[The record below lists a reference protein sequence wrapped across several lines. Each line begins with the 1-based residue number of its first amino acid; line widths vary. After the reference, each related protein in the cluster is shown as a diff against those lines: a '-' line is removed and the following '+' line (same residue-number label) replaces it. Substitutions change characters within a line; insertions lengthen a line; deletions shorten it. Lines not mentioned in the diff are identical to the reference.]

1 MEKKMDSQTIFQGKI
16 ITVYKDKVKCP
27 NEKIATREIV
37 RHHGGV
43 GILATVDDKIILVKQ
58 FRYAYNQDTIEIPA
72 GKLEYNEDSNLAG
85 ARELEEE
92 TGYSAKKLVPITQIY
107 PTPGYCDEIIHL
119 YEAKDVYKVENPLA
133 GDEDEFIN
141 VLFIPID
148 EAYQMVIDQKIKDS
162 KTIIAIMKAYIDKHT
177 K

>member
-107 PTPGYCDEIIHL
+107 PTPGYCDGIIHL

>member
-1 MEKKMDSQTIFQGKI
+1 MDSQTIFQGKI